1 MGIDNNPI
9 FIVGAARS
17 GTTLLQYMLRSH
29 PELSLPTG
37 ESHFFI
43 PFYQRRN
50 EFGDLSDITR
60 LRELVNEL
68 YQFNPDFF
76 DEELH
81 GIQFN
86 VESITQQLH
95 KLEIKSIPEVFSGI
109 FQINAE
115 AEGKPRWGDKTP
127 YYVLHLDTIV
137 EMFPKALIVHLIR
150 DGRDC
155 ALSMLERK
163 WDLKIFNIY
172 HAAYTWNKY
181 ILAGESFGQKHPE
194 CYYKIY
200 YEDILNSPEK
210 TLMNLC
216 QFLNINFNTQVINFK
231 KSGDSGDTPLVSQPI
246 QKSNQNKWKK
256 KMTPAQI
263 RIFESL
269 AGDTLRKCSYE
280 TIYTEP
286 TINRFEWFIN
296 ELHIKLC
303 QFYCKHFMNNKK

>member
-1 MGIDNNPI
+1 MINTNPI
-9 FIVGAARS
+9 FIVGAGRS
-17 GTTLLQYMLRSH
+17 GTTLLQFMLRSH

-68 YQFNPDFF
+68 YQFNPGFF

-86 VESITQQLH
+86 AESITQQLH
-95 KLEIKSIPEVFSGI
+95 KLDVKSMPEVFSGI

-115 AEGKPRWGDKTP
+115 AEGKTRWGDKTP
-127 YYVLHLDTIV
+127 YYVLHLDTIL
-137 EMFPKALIVHLIR
+137 EMFPNAQIVHLIR

-181 ILAGESFGQKHPE
+181 VLTGESFGQKNPE
-194 CYYKIY
+194 RYYKIY

-210 TLMNLC
+210 TLMDLC
-216 QFLNINFNTQVINFK
+216 QFLNIKFNTQVINFK
-231 KSGDSGDTPLVSQPI
+231 KSGGSGDTPLVSQPI
-246 QKSNQNKWKK
+246 QKNNRNKWKK

-263 RIFESL
+263 RIFETL
-269 AGDTLRKCSYE
+269 AGDALRKCGYE
-280 TIYTEP
+280 TIYSQP
-286 TINRFEWFIN
+286 TINRFEWFVN
-296 ELHIKLC
+296 ELHIKFCL
-303 QFYCKHFMNNKK
+303 FYCKHFLNKK